1 MLSECF
7 HRISKQPDVCHTKTL
22 SMGRLALFLASA
34 PSKSK
39 MRRHIIIEQAVSP
52 SAGLG
57 ISASVSLCDD
67 NVCYTRAPAC
77 PCGDRSAGVNHSVT
91 RRACFCRGRQCIFHG
106 QTHWL
111 RVLLLL
117 LFTTIKI
124 IRASDNPAS
133 SLTYIRARL
142 SQLLLFIIIIIIMF
156 IPYRLYARYLQ
167 LHTQNKPISTVYT
180 VAAIL

>member
-1 MLSECF
+1 
-7 HRISKQPDVCHTKTL
+7 
-22 SMGRLALFLASA
+22 MGRLALFLASA

-52 SAGLG
+52 SEGLG

-77 PCGDRSAGVNHSVT
+77 LCGDRSVGVNHSVT
-91 RRACFCRGRQCIFHG
+91 RRACFCRGRQCTVHG

-111 RVLLLL
+111 GVLLLLLL

-133 SLTYIRARL
+133 SLTFIRTRL
-142 SQLLLFIIIIIIMF
+142 SQLLLFIIIIIIIIIIITF
-156 IPYRLYARYLQ
+156 THDIYNYIRNTNHIP
-167 LHTQNKPISTVYT
+167 TVYS